1 MSLVNDMLKDL
12 DRRQAPDNRRPM
24 GVSGYGDLTGE
35 TRGTARPWVIGLG
48 VGVLALAMIAGGL
61 SYQLWLRGQEVTEVP
76 GTSEATLP
84 SNQQMVTPDES
95 VSEPEAPEVV
105 PIEAAV
111 SETIVDEKVPTPQPE
126 TVAPPSIEVVE
137 PAEPPRVSVEQPVSM
152 AVPMAQPRVK
162 PVPAVAKEDLENDF
176 TEPPLPNAP
185 EKPVPVARMSK
196 QTAQTPE
203 QRDADQAERAL
214 KLYQEGQV
222 AGALSVL
229 KEFVSAQSVHQRSR
243 YLLAHLLFKEGQVVE
258 ADALI
263 SDSDMDQ
270 VSMRE
275 LKARAALAQGK
286 KGEALSILLK
296 RLPSVQE
303 YPDYHALLAVLYQ
316 QAGQHAQAVERY
328 TLLLNQN
335 AQEVKW
341 WMGLGISLESLGQNE
356 AAIMAYNKALQDQ
369 QLTDSLRLYAQSRLN
384 KLAMP

>member
-12 DRRQAPDNRRPM
+12 DRRQAPDNRRPA

-35 TRGTARPWVIGLG
+35 TRGTARPWVIGLL
-48 VGVLALAMIAGGL
+48 VGVLALAMITGGL
-61 SYQLWLRGQEVTEVP
+61 SYQLWLRGKEVTEVP
-76 GTSEATLP
+76 ASEVTPP
-84 SNQQMVTPDES
+84 SNQQIVTADEP
-95 VSEPEAPEVV
+95 VREPEAPEVV
-105 PIEAAV
+105 PLEQAASV
-111 SETIVDEKVPTPQPE
+111 IIVDEKAQNPQSEIVVPL
-126 TVAPPSIEVVE
+126 IEVVE
-137 PAEPPRVSVEQPVSM
+137 PEERPRGSVEQTVIV
-152 AVPMAQPRVK
+152 AVPKVQAQLK
-162 PVPAVAKEDLENDF
+162 PAPAVAKKNLENDF
-176 TEPPLPNAP
+176 TETTLPVAP

-214 KLYQEGQV
+214 KLYQEGQM
-222 AGALSVL
+222 AQAFSAL

-243 YLLAHLLFKEGQVVE
+243 YLLAHLLFKEGQVAE

-341 WMGLGISLESLGQNE
+341 WMGLGISLEALGQNE
-356 AAIMAYNKALQDQ
+356 AAIKAYNKALQDK